1 MKAIELSEQEI
12 TNLGVLGRG
21 LNDLAN
27 AIRVYQSVI
36 ATQDER
42 WGNNPDP
49 MCWGRRNEAREFR
62 LRVERVLSAA
72 NFNMLKIFGVKLP
85 YE

>member
-49 MCWGRRNEAREFR
+49 MCWGRRNEAREYR
-62 LRVERVLSAA
+62 LGVERALSAA
-72 NFNMLKIFGVKLP
+72 NFNMLKMFGVKLP

>member
-12 TNLGVLGRG
+12 TNLGVLGRDFKG
-21 LNDLAN
+21 LAD
-27 AIRVYQSVI
+27 AIRAYQSVI

-42 WGNNPDP
+42 GKNNPDP
-49 MCWGRRNEAREFR
+49 MCWGRRNEAREYR
-62 LRVERVLSAA
+62 LRVERALSAA